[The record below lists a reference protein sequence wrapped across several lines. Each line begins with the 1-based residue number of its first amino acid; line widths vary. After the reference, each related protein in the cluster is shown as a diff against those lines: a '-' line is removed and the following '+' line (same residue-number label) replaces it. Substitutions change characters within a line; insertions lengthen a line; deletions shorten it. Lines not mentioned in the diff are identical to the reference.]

1 MISTVEKVDYTES
14 RVKRG
19 KNRAQDVI
27 PIQKLYESGM
37 RKLEGG
43 RYAITY
49 EIKDID
55 YSSQSDDDRQDIFD
69 SYSKILNSF
78 DGSKSTYNITI
89 CNRQVNKKRKLQ
101 ESLIPTTI
109 LDGYDDL
116 RMAYNRLRYDDVQ
129 GDKGFVK
136 SKYLT
141 VSTYKAKEDKAE
153 SYFNRA
159 HQDLHRK
166 FMMFDS
172 GLKVVNANLFAEL
185 IYDFFNAG
193 HESEFNYIYDENE
206 KKGIFKDYMSP
217 TYIKFHNDYF
227 EINDKVGRAMMLKTL
242 GGSINDDFLIR
253 LAEIK
258 TNFFLSLDIIPV
270 SNGEA
275 RKLIDRK
282 DDDVEGNA
290 DAWSNKTR
298 IREGS
303 AIRIPRQVKRDRKVI
318 DEYIQYMDEYN
329 QKMFLNQIV
338 MVFLADSME
347 ELQEYTDSIY
357 ETAAE

>member
-109 LDGYDDL
+109 LD
-116 RMAYNRLRYDDVQ
+116 
-129 GDKGFVK
+129 
-136 SKYLT
+136 
-141 VSTYKAKEDKAE
+141 
-153 SYFNRA
+153 
-159 HQDLHRK
+159 
-166 FMMFDS
+166 
-172 GLKVVNANLFAEL
+172 
-185 IYDFFNAG
+185 
-193 HESEFNYIYDENE
+193 
-206 KKGIFKDYMSP
+206 
-217 TYIKFHNDYF
+217 
-227 EINDKVGRAMMLKTL
+227 
-242 GGSINDDFLIR
+242 
-253 LAEIK
+253 
-258 TNFFLSLDIIPV
+258 
-270 SNGEA
+270 
-275 RKLIDRK
+275 
-282 DDDVEGNA
+282 
-290 DAWSNKTR
+290 
-298 IREGS
+298 
-303 AIRIPRQVKRDRKVI
+303 
-318 DEYIQYMDEYN
+318 
-329 QKMFLNQIV
+329 
-338 MVFLADSME
+338 
-347 ELQEYTDSIY
+347 
-357 ETAAE
+357 